1 MKGDKEMV
9 WGEILLLA
17 LGVYIAY
24 KFGTKKNGEKT
35 YHSAKQ
41 DSYTEI
47 NQGESEETE
56 KDIGKNYQKKW
67 LLTYHEKAAYE
78 QLKAITDKHQLT
90 LFAKVR
96 LFDLVEPRKGNPK
109 YKTYMYKIQ
118 AKHVDFVICDQA
130 LVARYIIELDDNSHN
145 TPERQKRD
153 SFVDA
158 VLTATGYKVLHVRYI
173 NPAEIEKFIS

>member
-1 MKGDKEMV
+1 MIT
-9 WGEILLLA
+9 GEILLVILIIFAVYKLA
-17 LGVYIAY
+17 P
-24 KFGTKKNGEKT
+24 KKTKRRKNNYTNQEI
-35 YHSAKQ
+35 
-41 DSYTEI
+41 YTE
-47 NQGESEETE
+47 NYAQDSEETE

-78 QLKAITDKHQLT
+78 QLKVITDKHQLT

-153 SFVDA
+153 AFVDA